1 MHGIYWYRKMTLFS
15 TLLLEGGEEGALD
28 DQKRNSHIFALKW
41 KMHISHFFRKVLSK
55 KAMYLLPKTPWL
67 SEAYMKEMTENTVVR
82 PKTKLAKECQNRN
95 VSESKVCMNLSHFR
109 LKPYLF
115 YKLPTLVFKGRW

>member
-41 KMHISHFFRKVLSK
+41 KMHISHFFQESPV
-55 KAMYLLPKTPWL
+55 
-67 SEAYMKEMTENTVVR
+67 KESNVFITENSLIIRGVHEGNDGEYR
-82 PKTKLAKECQNRN
+82 CKAKNQIGQG
-95 VSESKVCMNLSHFR
+95 VSEPQRVR
-109 LKPYLF
+109 
-115 YKLPTLVFKGRW
+115 VKGMYESITF